1 MKRKILITAMCL
13 MVTLSAAGCG
23 ASGGKNT
30 VQETSQETS
39 SDTSVISSGSDGAEA
54 ALSVSSSSES
64 LTDQILAA
72 PVRDGDFKIADAITL
87 GNYKK
92 LDLTKEIQTVTD
104 HDITSYIESQM
115 TPEEVT
121 DKNAAAAL
129 GDTVD
134 IAYEGKIDGKAF
146 DGGSSDS
153 YDLTLGSGSFIEGF
167 EDGVVGMKKGETKDL
182 KLRFPDN
189 YYSSDLAGKDVVF
202 TVTVNAIK
210 RTPELTDDWVKNYT
224 NNSISDVADYRESVR
239 KSLTQQEEEKAES
252 ELQGEAWNQV
262 QQASVYHFLP
272 KEYVK
277 NGEESFEANIK
288 SEAEKYG
295 LSLDE
300 YIEQSGIDQ
309 DTYSKQKEQN
319 GRYAAASKLLLGAL
333 VKAEKLSE
341 NSPAYQKELQ
351 KAADLYG
358 VSSDDLISKNG
369 KDNVY
374 NYVMTN
380 VVLDRIIGYAR
391 VKEKKVSSAENTDQD
406 LTGDFYG

>member
-1 MKRKILITAMCL
+1 M
-13 MVTLSAAGCG
+13 
-23 ASGGKNT
+23 
-30 VQETSQETS
+30 
-39 SDTSVISSGSDGAEA
+39 
-54 ALSVSSSSES
+54 
-64 LTDQILAA
+64 
-72 PVRDGDFKIADAITL
+72 
-87 GNYKK
+87 
-92 LDLTKEIQTVTD
+92 TD

-406 LTGDFYG
+406 LTGDYNG

>member
-1 MKRKILITAMCL
+1 MKRKIVITWMCL
-13 MVTLSAAGCG
+13 AVSLAAAGCG
-23 ASGGKNT
+23 TGGGGTAAS
-30 VQETSQETS
+30 ETAAVS
-39 SDTSVISSGSDGAEA
+39 SASAEA
-54 ALSVSSSSES
+54 DSSLSAVSSSSES
-64 LTDQILAA
+64 LSDRILAA

-92 LDLTKEIQTVTD
+92 LNLTKEVQKVTD
-104 HDITSYIESQM
+104 DDITSYIASQM
-115 TPEEVT
+115 TPEEVQ
-121 DKNAAAAL
+121 DKNASAAL

-182 KLRFPDN
+182 NLRFPDD
-189 YYSSDLAGKDVVF
+189 YFSDDLAGKDVVF

-210 RTPELTDDWVKNYT
+210 RTPELTDEWVKNYT
-224 NNSISDVADYRESVR
+224 NNSVATVADYRESV
-239 KSLTQQEEEKAES
+239 KESLTQQNEENAES
-252 ELQGEAWNQV
+252 ALQGDAWNQV
-262 QQASVYHFLP
+262 QEASVYHFLP
-272 KEYVK
+272 KEYVDD
-277 NGEESFEANIK
+277 GEKTFEANVK

-309 DTYSKQKEQN
+309 ETYNKQKEQN
-319 GRYAAASKLLLGAL
+319 GRYAAASELLLKAL

-341 NSPAYQKELQ
+341 DSQAYKKELQ

-380 VVLDRIIGYAR
+380 VVLDRIISYAN
-391 VKEKKVSSAENTDQD
+391 VTEKGVSSGSDESAESVNSSSQEENS
-406 LTGDFYG
+406 